1 VVPRHSGAGRHA
13 GEFHPPQ
20 QHQLHADGRNDAP
33 YGFVIPLQRDM
44 TKAAELVNVLRA
56 QGIEVGE
63 ATGEIKAG
71 DATFP
76 AGSYVIKRDQP
87 YGRLAKNLLER
98 QAFPD
103 PALTTYDDSGW
114 TMGYA
119 FNVEVKEIADASI
132 LKASTTPVTKAVVKG
147 KITGSGTAGLAV
159 AHLGSNNMIAFRYKL
174 RSMPMKVAE
183 KSFKVGD
190 VDFPAGSFIITAP
203 ADLAAARA
211 AVDQFGLTAA
221 ALSTVPT
228 VATHDGDVPRVAIYS
243 QWTGTQELGW
253 YRFTFDKFGIPFELI
268 YKERVAKGDLK
279 KDFDV
284 ILMAYQ
290 NINRQSVLANPSA
303 TPQPY
308 LKSDK
313 YKFLGMY
320 GETPDMSGGFGQK
333 GVDAFEAFLDAGGTL
348 IAAHNA
354 IRFPIDFGWAHTV
367 DMDQMQGV
375 TAQRPL
381 VSATITKTDHPVF
394 YGYAG
399 TTVPIK
405 YTGGPAIRVGSSD
418 QGNVL
423 GKYAGG
429 EALSGL
435 LIGGDILTDR
445 PFAVDIPNAH
455 NGKGRVLLF
464 TNNPIY
470 RWQNHGEFNM
480 IFNSIINWNDAGAK

>member
-1 VVPRHSGAGRHA
+1 
-13 GEFHPPQ
+13 
-20 QHQLHADGRNDAP
+20 
-33 YGFVIPLQRDM
+33 M
-44 TKAAELVNVLRA
+44 
-56 QGIEVGE
+56 
-63 ATGEIKAG
+63 
-71 DATFP
+71 
-76 AGSYVIKRDQP
+76 
-87 YGRLAKNLLER
+87 
-98 QAFPD
+98 
-103 PALTTYDDSGW
+103 
-114 TMGYA
+114 
-119 FNVEVKEIADASI
+119 
-132 LKASTTPVTKAVVKG
+132 
-147 KITGSGTAGLAV
+147 
-159 AHLGSNNMIAFRYKL
+159 
-174 RSMPMKVAE
+174 
-183 KSFKVGD
+183 
-190 VDFPAGSFIITAP
+190 
-203 ADLAAARA
+203 
-211 AVDQFGLTAA
+211 
-221 ALSTVPT
+221 
-228 VATHDGDVPRVAIYS
+228 
-243 QWTGTQELGW
+243 
-253 YRFTFDKFGIPFELI
+253 
-268 YKERVAKGDLK
+268 
-279 KDFDV
+279 
-284 ILMAYQ
+284 
-290 NINRQSVLANPSA
+290 LANPSA